1 MATRFKVA
9 CVQNCAGPEI
19 EPNLEETSALCRTA
33 AGEGAQLICLPE
45 YFSCL
50 DLKDNLVLGQPFPE
64 ERHPAL
70 KRFRALAGELSVHL
84 LLGSLAV
91 ETGEARFD
99 NRSYL
104 LGPDGGVLARYD
116 KIHLFDVD
124 LPGGEVYRESG
135 TVRPGGAAVLAPT
148 PWGPLGLSVC
158 YDLRFPLLYRS
169 LAQAGAR
176 MLAIPAAFTKTT
188 GEAHGHVLM
197 RARAIENGCYVFAPS
212 QYGLHAG
219 DRACYGHSLIVDP
232 WGRVLA
238 DGGDGPGIISAEVD
252 MAEVDKARGM
262 IASLQHDRPFTPP
275 QAEGS
280 GDVAAE

>member
-1 MATRFKVA
+1 MKTRFKVA

-19 EPNLEETSALCRTA
+19 GPNLEEATSLCRA
-33 AGEGAQLICLPE
+33 AASDGASLICLPE

-50 DLKDNLVLGQPFPE
+50 ELNGNLILGHPYPE
-64 ERHPAL
+64 ESHPAL
-70 KRFRALAGELSVHL
+70 AHFQDVAADLSVHI

-91 ETGEARFD
+91 ETDEARFC

-104 LGPDGGVLARYD
+104 LAPDGQVMSRYD

-124 LPGGEVYRESG
+124 LPGGEIYRESG
-135 TVRPGGAAVLAPT
+135 TVRPGTDAVLAPT
-148 PWGPLGLSVC
+148 PWGPLGLTIC
-158 YDLRFPLLYRS
+158 YDLRFPHLYRS

-188 GEAHGHVLM
+188 GQAHWHVLI

-212 QYGLHAG
+212 QFGTHAEN
-219 DRACYGHSLIVDP
+219 RACYGHSRIVDP

-238 DGGDGPGIISAEVD
+238 DGGEDAGYIIAEID

-262 IASLQHDRPFTPP
+262 IASLKHDRPFELVN
-275 QAEGS
+275 AET
-280 GDVAAE
+280 AAAAQ

>member
-19 EPNLEETSALCRTA
+19 EPNLKDTATLCREA

-50 DLKDNLVLGQPFPE
+50 DLKDNMVLGQPFPE
-64 ERHPAL
+64 ESHPAL
-70 KRFRALAGELSVHL
+70 ARFRDLADELSVHL

-91 ETGEARFD
+91 ETGEARFA
-99 NRSYL
+99 NRCYL

-124 LPGGEVYRESG
+124 LPNGEIYRESG

-158 YDLRFPLLYRS
+158 YDLRFPMLYRS
-169 LAQAGAR
+169 LAQAGAG
-176 MLAIPAAFTKTT
+176 MLAVPAAFTKTT
-188 GEAHGHVLM
+188 GQAHWHVLM
-197 RARAIENGCYVFAPS
+197 RARAIENGAYVFAPS

-238 DGGDGPGIISAEVD
+238 DGGEGPGIISAEVD
-252 MAEVDKARGM
+252 MAEVGKARGM
-262 IASLQHDRPFTPP
+262 IASLRHDRPFTPP

-280 GDVAAE
+280 GEVAAE